1 MLRKRI
7 NKTDHFGIN
16 QPCRKA
22 DVIASQLL
30 RSVRLP
36 TVGQMGSLIVELP
49 IERLGSDVPLILD
62 RYPSLDDILA
72 MSYRKCQSEQLIELY
87 FRHKITFFSEYT
99 QARRQKQSA
108 IPTVDLCCIGVCHG
122 LLTVAFVIPFKLSCA
137 AINPR
142 AMDDVAS
149 ISLNSSRVI
158 RGKNYSSDISW

>member
-1 MLRKRI
+1 MLHPVHSFWEIIENEHYSACNRI
-7 NKTDHFGIN
+7 
-16 QPCRKA
+16 Q
-22 DVIASQLL
+22 
-30 RSVRLP
+30 
-36 TVGQMGSLIVELP
+36 
-49 IERLGSDVPLILD
+49 ERAISWLCHIG
-62 RYPSLDDILA
+62 
-72 MSYRKCQSEQLIELY
+72 KCQSEQLIELY